1 MDETPRARR
10 TTVTES
16 DAGHLAELQRLEADP
31 RVQRALGL
39 LRQGAGEITE
49 LQIEFARLP
58 SPDARA
64 PLRAALLGQTLE
76 TAGVQALRVD
86 AAGNVIGFVPR
97 AGGSPREDRRVV
109 VLSAHLDTV
118 FPELAHIEIER
129 DGDVLRGPGIADDA
143 AGLAAIVHLAR
154 VLGASGIALRHDIA
168 VVGTVGEEG
177 EGDLRGVKHLFASE
191 LAPER
196 VAAFI
201 TLDLGDPEE
210 IVHGGIGSRRLRVT
224 VNGPGGHSWGDF
236 GRPNPIHALVRGLD
250 GFLAAVPSGRVR
262 SSYNVGVIE
271 GGRGVNVIPESASA
285 RIDLRSESAADLAG
299 LESQLRACLDAGV
312 AAERAWSRAGA
323 DALQLEFAVIG
334 DRPAGVTP
342 ADSELV
348 RTSVAA
354 FASRDLRARL
364 GASSTDANEPMRLGV
379 PAVALPHGARAHE
392 THSRREWCRVG
403 ARVPVLEAVLLA
415 LVYVAGD
422 VSEPPGAA
430 AVGGDGRP
438 HRR

>member
-1 MDETPRARR
+1 MDEIPRVRR
-10 TTVTES
+10 STVTEPHG
-16 DAGHLAELQRLEADP
+16 AHLAELQRLEADP
-31 RVQRALGL
+31 RVQHALGL
-39 LRQGAGEITE
+39 LRQRAAPITE

-64 PLRAALLGQTLE
+64 PLRAAFLRRALE
-76 TAGVQALRVD
+76 SAGVHALRVD

-97 AGGSPREDRRVV
+97 ADGSPGEDRRVV

-129 DGDVLRGPGIADDA
+129 DGDVLRGAGIADDA
-143 AGLAAIVHLAR
+143 AGLAAIVHLAG
-154 VLGASGIALRHDIA
+154 VLGASGMPLRHDVA

-210 IVHGGIGSRRLRVT
+210 IVHGGIGSRRLRAT
-224 VNGPGGHSWGDF
+224 VHGPGGHSWGDF

-250 GFLAAVPSGRVR
+250 GFLTAVSTGRVR

-323 DALQLEFAVIG
+323 EGLRLELEVIG
-334 DRPAGVTP
+334 DRPAGTTA
-342 ADSELV
+342 ADSDLV
-348 RTSVAA
+348 RTAVAA
-354 FASRDLRARL
+354 FGSRNLRVRL

-379 PAVALPHGARAHE
+379 PAVALPHGARAEE

-403 ARVPVLEAVLLA
+403 ARVTVLEAVLLA
-415 LVYVAGD
+415 LVRVAGGIA
-422 VSEPPGAA
+422 EPPR
-430 AVGGDGRP
+430 AVAPGGDGRP
-438 HRR
+438 RRR